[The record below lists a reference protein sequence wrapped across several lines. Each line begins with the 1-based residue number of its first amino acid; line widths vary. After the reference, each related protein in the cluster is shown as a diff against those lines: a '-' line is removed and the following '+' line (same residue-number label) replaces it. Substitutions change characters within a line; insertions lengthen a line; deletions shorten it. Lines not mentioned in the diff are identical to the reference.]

1 MPKCQECRVN
11 EVAHYTRWERMRR
24 WFFRKF
30 TDDIQ
35 DLKDDCY
42 TRGFGEGY
50 KSGFT
55 HGESFL
61 KTYVKES
68 QSGDPSELGSIT
80 RAREDVPKSG
90 PTTSCK
96 YD

>member
-11 EVAHYTRWERMRR
+11 EVAHYTRWERVRR
-24 WFFRKF
+24 WFFRHF

-50 KSGFT
+50 EKGFI
-55 HGESFL
+55 HRNDIEQ
-61 KTYVKES
+61 TYANLE
-68 QSGDPSELGSIT
+68 
-80 RAREDVPKSG
+80 AEDVPEDG
-90 PTTSCK
+90 PTVSSK
-96 YD
+96 VDEGNG